1 MNEHITNFEQEEKEQ
16 EISVGFN
23 TINDLRIAGQWG
35 MMLAV
40 MGFISIGIMLLFALL
55 FTLFPFGNQ
64 FDAALP
70 YPRFLLGGLYLIFA
84 VIYLFPV
91 IYLYKFSTH
100 AKKTFL
106 HRDETEFNYSIR
118 NLKILFRLT
127 GIFTIAML
135 VISFLG
141 IMFAVVISVFA
152 F

>member
-1 MNEHITNFEQEEKEQ
+1 MNGHITNPENGQKEQ
-16 EISVGFN
+16 ELSVGFN

-40 MGFISIGIMLLFALL
+40 IGFISIGIMLLFALL
-55 FTLFPFGNQ
+55 FMLFPFGDQ

-70 YPRFLLGGLYLIFA
+70 YPRFLLGGLYLIIA
-84 VIYLFPV
+84 VVYIFPV
-91 IYLYKFSTH
+91 VYLYKFSAH

-106 HRDETEFNYSIR
+106 HRDKTELHSTIR